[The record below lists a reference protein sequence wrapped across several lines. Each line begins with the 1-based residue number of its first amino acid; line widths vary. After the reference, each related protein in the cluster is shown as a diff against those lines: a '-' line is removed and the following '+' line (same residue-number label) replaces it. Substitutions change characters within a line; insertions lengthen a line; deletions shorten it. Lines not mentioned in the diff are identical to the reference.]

1 MLYLSL
7 GFQRGHWGIGV
18 KRGEMRYIHQT
29 NLEFRVGACDDNG
42 DNLLKVSINILN
54 ISKWSIIDHFENIDH
69 LQSHLLKFLS
79 ISELAKIF

>member
-1 MLYLSL
+1 M
-7 GFQRGHWGIGV
+7 GFDCQLTDVSKFMVSTGNWGIGV

-54 ISKWSIIDHFENIDH
+54 ISKWSIIEYLENIDR
-69 LQSHLLKFLS
+69 Q
-79 ISELAKIF
+79 

>member
-1 MLYLSL
+1 MYLSL
-7 GFQRGHWGIGV
+7 GFQQGNWGIGV

-54 ISKWSIIDHFENIDH
+54 IFQMVNH
-69 LQSHLLKFLS
+69 
-79 ISELAKIF
+79 